1 MKTSRNFDEIDTRK
15 AQIQEEELLT
25 KIGVRLKKLREDSGL
40 TLLDVAFYT
49 YVNMSTL
56 HRLEKGKLSN
66 ITTLS
71 LIKICLFFEIDIKDL
86 LV

>member
-1 MKTSRNFDEIDTRK
+1 MKTTRNFDEIDVRK
-15 AQIQEEELLT
+15 ARVQEEDLLT
-25 KIGVRLKKLREDSGL
+25 KIGEKLKKLREDAGL

-71 LIKICLFFEIDIKDL
+71 LIKICLFFEIDLKDL
-86 LV
+86 LN